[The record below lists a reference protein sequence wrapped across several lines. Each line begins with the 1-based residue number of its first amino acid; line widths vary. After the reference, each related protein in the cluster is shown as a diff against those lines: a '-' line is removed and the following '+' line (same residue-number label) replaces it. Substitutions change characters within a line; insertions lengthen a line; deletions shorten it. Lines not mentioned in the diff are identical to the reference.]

1 MKKLILIYIV
11 ILTISVLNSDL
22 CESENF
28 VLQRDG
34 MLQGYSNTV
43 NNSFSDE
50 FELKVFVGYELGI
63 EVLCSEQFILN
74 TGFYEFESLIVNV
87 ENDVINDSHIIIQNH
102 PNPFNPST
110 SIFFSIPDNSN
121 IELLIYNL
129 KGQKVKTLIEEQMPK
144 GSHSIIWEGDNESGK
159 NVSSGIY
166 YYKLNVNGNTASV
179 KKCLL
184 LK

>member
-1 MKKLILIYIV
+1 MKKLIIIYIIV
-11 ILTISVLNSDL
+11 LTISVLNSDL

-34 MLQGYSNTV
+34 LLQGYN
-43 NNSFSDE
+43 NNIDNSFSDE
-50 FELKVFVGYELGI
+50 FDLKVFVGYVLGI
-63 EVLCSEQFILN
+63 EALSSEQFILN
-74 TGFYEFESLIVNV
+74 TGFYEFESLNVDV
-87 ENDVINDSHIIIQNH
+87 ENDVINDSKIIIQNH

-110 SIFFSIPDNSN
+110 RISFSIPNDSN
-121 IELLIYNL
+121 IELLIYNI

-144 GSHSIIWEGDNESGK
+144 GSHSIIWNGDDENNNS
-159 NVSSGIY
+159 VSSGIY
-166 YYKLNVNGNTASV
+166 LYKLKVNDKTEKV